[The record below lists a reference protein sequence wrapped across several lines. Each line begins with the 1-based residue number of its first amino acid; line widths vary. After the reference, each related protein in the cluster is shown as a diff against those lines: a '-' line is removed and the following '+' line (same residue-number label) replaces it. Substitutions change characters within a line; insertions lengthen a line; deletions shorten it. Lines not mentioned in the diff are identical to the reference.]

1 MMTNDERLSF
11 FHELICC
18 NYRVYLWSYSPDLT
32 LLGTTCPP
40 GNSSC
45 EPVLL
50 PDYAAALLDY
60 IDKGGNMPLI
70 LDTLPWLLYVAA
82 FEFCGPKLA
91 RIHIL
96 GPAFTG
102 RNSHMLLK
110 KDLDQRDYSVRLRS
124 LLFRQLEQIPII
136 PTTQL
141 LQYTVMFH
149 YSVTG
154 EQITVNDIEYSPDSE
169 FYAAVFL

>member
-110 KDLDQRDYSVRLRS
+110 KDLDQRDYSVRLPALPTARADSDHTDNPASAVYGHVS
-124 LLFRQLEQIPII
+124 LQRHRRTDYCER
-136 PTTQL
+136 
-141 LQYTVMFH
+141 H
-149 YSVTG
+149 
-154 EQITVNDIEYSPDSE
+154 
-169 FYAAVFL
+169 